1 MKNLVIIVLALAT
14 LGLGAALWQQRGKTA
29 QQEAKLTALQ
39 QQADDAQAALAQ
51 QESQVTRLHE
61 QLAAA
66 QQESAANAGAAA
78 KLSLALTNQVA
89 ARAVAPEE
97 TTNSKPANPLAEMF
111 KNPEMRDMIKQ
122 QQKTVLGGMVDK
134 NYAEFFKSM
143 NLTPE
148 QTAAM
153 KDLIL
158 NKMLGGADVGME
170 MMGGELDA
178 DQRAEL
184 LQRVKESSDAVNQQI
199 KDLLG
204 ADNYA
209 LFETYEKSIPDRM
222 AISQFKDQLATDM
235 ALNANQ
241 ESLLI
246 AALGEERQN
255 FKFTTD
261 FSNQNDFSSDIF
273 SKFTE
278 ENLNV
283 FFQEQEQLNQKYL
296 ARAQTILSSA
306 QYDAYARALKNQQDM
321 AKMGMQMAL
330 QMFGKKK

>member
-1 MKNLVIIVLALAT
+1 MKNVIVGILLVASIALG
-14 LGLGAALWQQRGKTA
+14 GLLFQSHNKAAQLEAKLAALQKQAEESKETLT
-29 QQEAKLTALQ
+29 QQEA
-39 QQADDAQAALAQ
+39 
-51 QESQVTRLHE
+51 QVTRLHE
-61 QLAAA
+61 QLASA
-66 QQESAANAGAAA
+66 QQESAANAGTAA
-78 KLSLALTNQVA
+78 KLTVALTNQTA
-89 ARAVAPEE
+89 AVEAM
-97 TTNSKPANPLAEMF
+97 NSKPANPLAEMF

-148 QTAAM
+148 QTATM

-158 NKMLGGADVGME
+158 NKMLGNADIGMD
-170 MMGGELDA
+170 MMSGDLTA
-178 DQRAEL
+178 DQRAEMVK
-184 LQRVKESSDAVNQQI
+184 RMKESADAVNQQL

-222 AISQFKDQLATDM
+222 AITQFKDQLSTDM

-246 AALGEERQN
+246 GALGEERQN

-261 FSNQNDFSSDIF
+261 FSNQNDYSQDLF
-273 SKFTE
+273 SKLTE
-278 ENLNV
+278 ENLNLY
-283 FFQEQEQLNQKYL
+283 FQEQEQLNQKYL
-296 ARAQTILSSA
+296 SRAQGILSA
-306 QYDAYARALKNQQDM
+306 DQYAAYAKALKSQQDM
-321 AKMGMQMAL
+321 AKMGMQMAM